1 MPGSLTISKCT
12 CKEIEPGTEW
22 VIIDQGF
29 AQASNKSCG
38 FLHYE
43 ESGDSFEVE
52 GKAISFS
59 QMVEE
64 LKGLI
69 YGSESNPDPLYL
81 MIEAP
86 LSISMKAGS
95 PTGRWFEKKDKQTRY
110 WYTGAGASTCLAVI
124 ALFQSIV
131 REKNSR
137 KPRPIKIYEG
147 FVSFKDSEGS
157 VGQKGHIR
165 DVKLLGKALMNKN
178 KKVCNDSLFWKETP
192 FWSDPSDCKD
202 VCTHSIFDFFMPKL
216 CTSSVEPPLVLFP
229 SHST

>member
-1 MPGSLTISKCT
+1 MPGSLTISKGT
-12 CKEIEPGTEW
+12 CNEIESGTEW

-29 AQASNKSCG
+29 AQESNESCG

-43 ESGDSFEVE
+43 ELPIKLEEPPEVE

-59 QMVEE
+59 EMVEK
-64 LKGLI
+64 LKGII
-69 YGSESNPDPLYL
+69 YKSEFNSDPLYL

-86 LSISMKAGS
+86 LSISMKGGS
-95 PTGRWFEKKDKQTRY
+95 PTGRCFEKKEKQTRY

-131 REKNSR
+131 RKENSR

-147 FVSFKDSEGS
+147 FISFKKFNNNAQSSGNS
-157 VGQKGHIR
+157 HIDDVR
-165 DVKLLGKALMNKN
+165 LLGVKLMSNNEK
-178 KKVCNDSLFWKETP
+178 DWK
-192 FWSDPSDCKD
+192 DPSDCKD

>member
-1 MPGSLTISKCT
+1 MPGSLTISKGT
-12 CKEIEPGTEW
+12 CNEIESGTEW

-29 AQASNKSCG
+29 AQASNRSCG

-43 ESGDSFEVE
+43 GLEASFKVE
-52 GKAISFS
+52 GEAISFS
-59 QMVEE
+59 EMVEK
-64 LKGLI
+64 LKRI
-69 YGSESNPDPLYL
+69 IHKSESNSDPLYL

-86 LSISMKAGS
+86 LSISMKGGS
-95 PTGRWFEKKDKQTRY
+95 PTGRCFEKKGDQTRY

-131 REKNSR
+131 REENSR

-147 FVSFKDSEGS
+147 FVSFKEFNNNAQSSGNS
-157 VGQKGHIR
+157 HIDDVR
-165 DVKLLGKALMNKN
+165 LLGVKLMSNNEK
-178 KKVCNDSLFWKETP
+178 DWK
-192 FWSDPSDCKD
+192 DPSDCKD